1 LDELLLLHPEFPL
14 NGGVICENL
23 ETLIRGIL
31 IKRKLGIR
39 VVYLKFEGFVGRD
52 VVIE

>member
-1 LDELLLLHPEFPL
+1 MIF
-14 NGGVICENL
+14 ENL
-23 ETLIRGIL
+23 EILIRGIL
-31 IKRKLGIR
+31 IESKQGIR